1 MTPFFIKFQK
11 NKKIGERIRIDG
23 PKTHSAKA
31 GTPSMGGLVFVLS
44 SMVAFTIVSLIK
56 YYRHE
61 VYSVEG
67 IFIMSVLL
75 LCSFIG
81 FIDDYIALKMQRSL
95 GLRWWVK
102 ISLLAVVCIYF
113 ILFSKYILNTG
124 TYLNIPLTNIKIEMG
139 NWYYTIVV
147 LIIISTTNAVN
158 LTDGLDGLATGASSI
173 VLAVFSFIAFLE
185 WSVPD
190 VSVSYAVDVAVV
202 SVYFILF
209 SKYILNTGTYLNIP
223 LTNIKIEMGNWYYT
237 IVVLIII
244 STTNAVNLTDGLDGL
259 ATGASSIVLAV
270 FSFIA
275 FLEWSVPDVSV
286 SYAVD
291 VAVVS
296 GGTLAACIG
305 FLWWNTAPAEIFMGD
320 TGSFG
325 LGGLIAAVAIILK
338 QEILL
343 IVIGGLFVIEA
354 LSVIIQVLWFKM
366 FKRRVFKMAPI
377 HHHFELLEWPEIK
390 IIIRF
395 WIVCMLFAGIGF
407 FIYYLKFID

>member
-1 MTPFFIKFQK
+1 MTPFFIRFQK

-31 GTPSMGGLVFVLS
+31 GTPTMGGLVFVLS

-202 SVYFILF
+202 S
-209 SKYILNTGTYLNIP
+209 
-223 LTNIKIEMGNWYYT
+223 
-237 IVVLIII
+237 
-244 STTNAVNLTDGLDGL
+244 
-259 ATGASSIVLAV
+259 
-270 FSFIA
+270 
-275 FLEWSVPDVSV
+275 
-286 SYAVD
+286 
-291 VAVVS
+291 

-354 LSVIIQVLWFKM
+354 LSVIIQVLW
-366 FKRRVFKMAPI
+366 
-377 HHHFELLEWPEIK
+377 
-390 IIIRF
+390 
-395 WIVCMLFAGIGF
+395 
-407 FIYYLKFID
+407 